1 MDKDFYFNFEKKFRG
16 KRKDIIDRISI
27 YDPLVELLI
36 RQDKDQRFLDIGCG
50 RGEWLEK
57 WHKKVHKS
65 IGIEIDSKMAD
76 YCVNNGFKIIQDD
89 AINSIK
95 SFSDESFDLI
105 TIFHMIE
112 HLDNNYLNELI
123 TSCYRILAKNGI
135 LIIET
140 PSIDSLSVST
150 KSFYLDPTH
159 INHVNPDGFAFL
171 LEQKGFLK
179 SEYFYI
185 NGGPLSS
192 ASPLKI
198 TRILNGVA
206 QDISF
211 IATKSEKISKLI
223 FEEETIWQSDF
234 RKSSSTLD
242 VAIEYDLENEKNNL
256 AYEKRFE
263 QLEIKYIKACQEL
276 NVLKS
281 DLFALRKELKY
292 FILLLKIF
300 KKLLYPV
307 LNIMRYLIQRI
318 MYLLNKIFNLI
329 IKFEFIQKIFESE
342 LFQKSINLFLNK
354 LIGDSSH
361 SIIIKIKN
369 NIDRFARNDSSSDKF
384 NNMLRVYYRNSKM
397 SKFYFNL
404 LKKGK
409 SRIRE

>member
-1 MDKDFYFNFEKKFRG
+1 M
-16 KRKDIIDRISI
+16 
-27 YDPLVELLI
+27 
-36 RQDKDQRFLDIGCG
+36 
-50 RGEWLEK
+50 
-57 WHKKVHKS
+57 
-65 IGIEIDSKMAD
+65 
-76 YCVNNGFKIIQDD
+76 
-89 AINSIK
+89 
-95 SFSDESFDLI
+95 
-105 TIFHMIE
+105 
-112 HLDNNYLNELI
+112 
-123 TSCYRILAKNGI
+123 
-135 LIIET
+135 
-140 PSIDSLSVST
+140 
-150 KSFYLDPTH
+150 
-159 INHVNPDGFAFL
+159 
-171 LEQKGFLK
+171 
-179 SEYFYI
+179 
-185 NGGPLSS
+185 
-192 ASPLKI
+192 KI